1 MLRWLWLSLV
11 VVIIDQV
18 SKQFVESSLL
28 VFEQVP
34 VLPFLNLTLAYNEG
48 AAFSFLSDQAGWQR
62 WFFII
67 VGLVV
72 TLVLVVW
79 MGRLRADQRLTATA
93 LSLVAGGALGNI
105 IDRLLLGHVVDF
117 IDLYYQDWHWPAFNV
132 ADSAITLGVVLMLA
146 ETVREERQREPL

>member
-117 IDLYYQDWHWPAFNV
+117 IDLYYQDWHWPAFNI

>member
-1 MLRWLWLSLV
+1 M